1 MVPADSIQVPRDWIY
16 SGTPRESNNFRVRD
30 CHPLWLAFPSHSANR
45 LIGNSHVRSP
55 TTPHGK
61 STWFGLFPV
70 RSPLLRK
77 SIFLSIPTDTE
88 MFQFSAFAMHTY
100 VFSMH
105 QFGYPRIRARLTAT
119 LGLSQS
125 STPFN
130 AS

>member
-16 SGTPRESNNFRVRD
+16 SGTLRESNNFRLRV
-30 CHPLWLAFPSHSANR
+30 CHPLWMAFPSHSTNC
-45 LIGNSHVRSP
+45 LIGNSHVKSP
-55 TTPHGK
+55 TTPNGK

-77 SIFLSIPTDTE
+77 SIFLSTPTDTE
-88 MFQFSAFAMHTY
+88 MFQFSAFAIRTY
-100 VFSMH
+100 GFSTY